1 MRYKKRTLD
10 GRPTFRASA
19 LPQGLNPVKQRH
31 GGEHQTHNRMTR
43 RSPQAQERL
52 RGQQQTERDQ
62 KGPRTTRPEKGAQ
75 DTGTHTPH
83 EHETNTHQNTP
94 ETKHTHHGPR
104 PPDHRPRE
112 TRPPAN
118 TQKEKRGT
126 AQPTD
131 THAQHTTRQKGTEQT
146 RTNTTTNAHK
156 TPTDPN
162 RPSTDP

>member
-10 GRPTFRASA
+10 CRPTFRASA

-52 RGQQQTERDQ
+52 RGQQQTKRDQ
-62 KGPRTTRPEKGAQ
+62 KGPRTTRPEKEAQ

-83 EHETNTHQNTP
+83 QHETNTHQSTP

-118 TQKEKRGT
+118 TQKEREAHTESASVGSEADKDRVNV
-126 AQPTD
+126 ADRLRQP
-131 THAQHTTRQKGTEQT
+131 ARCLIVGPF
-146 RTNTTTNAHK
+146 AVA
-156 TPTDPN
+156 
-162 RPSTDP
+162 